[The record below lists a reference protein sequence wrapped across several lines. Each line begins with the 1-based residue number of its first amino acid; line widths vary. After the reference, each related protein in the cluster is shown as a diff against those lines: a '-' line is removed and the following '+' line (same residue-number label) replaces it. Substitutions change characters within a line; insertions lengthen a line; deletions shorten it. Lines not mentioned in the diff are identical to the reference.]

1 MTRVFV
7 DTSAIIALL
16 VDSDSAHA
24 SARVAFESLSVRQA
38 PLLSTSYVLVETYA
52 LLGRRVSITAVE
64 SFREG
69 FAPLLDIVWIARELH
84 EKALDELVKR
94 SSKKLSLV
102 DVSSFLVMK
111 EQKID
116 EVFAYDRH
124 FDLEGFRS
132 IK

>member
-38 PLLSTSYVLVETYA
+38 SLLSTSYVLVETYA
-52 LLGRRVSITAVE
+52 LLGRRVGITAVE
-64 SFREG
+64 SFRES
-69 FAPLLDIVWIARELH
+69 FAPLLDIVWIAREFH

-124 FDLEGFRS
+124 FDQEGFRS